1 MLHGMVRDVKM
12 RDSNPADK
20 KELVEI
26 KVTFITDKS
35 NAADL
40 LAALADEPYV
50 ALLGEDYYNGHY
62 GKYAKPRKAV
72 S

>member
-1 MLHGMVRDVKM
+1 MLHGMVRDVEM
-12 RDSNPADK
+12 RDRNPADK

-26 KVTFITDKS
+26 EVMFITDKS

-40 LAALADEPYV
+40 LADEPCV
-50 ALLGEDYYNGHY
+50 ALLGEDYFNGHY
-62 GKYAKPRKAV
+62 GRYAKARKAV